1 MFGKKKK
8 AEEQEIARS
17 ALDLWAFIKAVL
29 VFVEE
34 DPNRVKAFLKVMCD
48 VKGTPTRDTISETR
62 DDMKRCIAWVS
73 QSMVVTESK
82 IGDK

>member
-8 AEEQEIARS
+8 QEDQEIARS
-17 ALDLWAFIKAVL
+17 AL
-29 VFVEE
+29 
-34 DPNRVKAFLKVMCD
+34 
-48 VKGTPTRDTISETR
+48 KGTPTRDAISETR